1 MTTKRPTSTDPKTET
16 HLVLRGGQ
24 VQRPQLPAT
33 FGPRPVI
40 QRQTRFQAHIQPRIP
55 GLSQDRGDI
64 ITGLFAIFA
73 LFVFSGSL
81 VELLTP
87 AGATSSAKVQ
97 ALGLL
102 IGAFS
107 FGALALRG
115 AIPAI
120 VTTYWTT
127 LLPVAFA
134 GMSILW
140 SVSGGLSLRRL
151 VGLCVATAFALWL
164 ADRFRRIGVFQFIAG
179 AAFLIVVL
187 NVAVAIAVPSMGV
200 HPSLTELGEPNPHSG
215 AWRGLFFHKNDFGR
229 MMALCAMILWIGLTA
244 RRQWRLIC
252 GIGVATAYLGV
263 AGSTSGQA
271 AVLSVVG
278 PAAVYALGRLRPL
291 TPAARATVLVL
302 AGPVL
307 AVAYVFSSIAFTLI
321 LQALGKDPTLTGRT
335 EIWGGVLQALDG
347 HYLLGGGFGAGWD
360 IVGERLFILTGIL
373 VGHAHNGY
381 LDLMTDLGIVG
392 LVLMVTFYVG
402 LIIMATRAFFTGQS
416 HEVALL
422 AFGVGVFAI
431 VGNWAASF
439 LLLHNSLYWVLP
451 VVCAATLR
459 RPSAQNASQAD
470 WAGWQHYAA
479 RRAGMFTAGVP
490 VGKDA

>member
-1 MTTKRPTSTDPKTET
+1 MTTNLPVSTGPQTET
-16 HLVLRGGQ
+16 HLVLRRGQ
-24 VQRPQLPAT
+24 TPRPHLPAT
-33 FGPRPVI
+33 FGVRPAPR
-40 QRQTRFQAHIQPRIP
+40 RQTRFQAHIQPRIP
-55 GLSQDRGDI
+55 GLISDRGAVLA
-64 ITGLFAIFA
+64 GLFAMFA
-73 LFVFSGSL
+73 MFVFSGSL
-81 VELLTP
+81 VEVLTP

-102 IGAFS
+102 IGGFS

-115 AIPAI
+115 AIPMI
-120 VTTYWTT
+120 VTTYWTV

-134 GMSILW
+134 GMSMMW

-151 VGLCVATAFALWL
+151 VGLCVATAFALWF

-200 HPSLTELGEPNPHSG
+200 HPGLTELGEPNPHAG

-229 MMALCAMILWIGLTA
+229 MMALCAMILWIGLAT
-244 RRQWRLIC
+244 RRQWRLVC

-278 PAAVYALGRLRPL
+278 PAAVYALARLRPL
-291 TPAARATVLVL
+291 SPAARATVLVL

-402 LIIMATRAFFTGQS
+402 LIIMATRAFFTGQAS
-416 HEVALL
+416 ETALL

-451 VVCAATLR
+451 VVCATTLR
-459 RPSAQNASQAD
+459 RPVAQSISQAHMT
-470 WAGWQHYAA
+470 GWQPYAA
-479 RRAGMFTAGVP
+479 RRSGMLAAGLSA
-490 VGKDA
+490 GKDA